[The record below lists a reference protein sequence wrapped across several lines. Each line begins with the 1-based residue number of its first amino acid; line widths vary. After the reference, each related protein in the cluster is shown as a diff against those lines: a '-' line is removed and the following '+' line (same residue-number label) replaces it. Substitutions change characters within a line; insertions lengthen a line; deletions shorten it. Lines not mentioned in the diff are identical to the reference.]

1 MNDIAGIVLAAALLA
16 VSAGAGAQQ
25 LYKCE
30 GADGKTSYADKPCGP
45 GKKDAGPI
53 EDQINVAPAPKAK
66 ARHAA
71 KPKATTHG
79 ASTAKPASAP
89 PVAAAP
95 ERRCFNV
102 KSSRKGGASST
113 RCNDDPAAPDPV
125 PTDER
130 SKAERKAE

>member
-1 MNDIAGIVLAAALLA
+1 MNDIARIVLAAVLLA
-16 VSAGAGAQQ
+16 VSAGAGAQ

-30 GADGKTSYADKPCGP
+30 GADGKTSYADRPCGP

-66 ARHAA
+66 APRQAV
-71 KPKATTHG
+71 KPKSTPHG
-79 ASTAKPASAP
+79 ASTAKPTP
-89 PVAAAP
+89 PVAAGP

-102 KSSRKGGASST
+102 KSNRMGSAI
-113 RCNDDPAAPDPV
+113 RCNDDPGVPDPT

>member
-79 ASTAKPASAP
+79 ATAKPTSAP

>member
-1 MNDIAGIVLAAALLA
+1 MNDIARIVLAAALLA
-16 VSAGAGAQQ
+16 VSAGAGAQM
-25 LYKCE
+25 YKCE

-53 EDQINVAPAPKAK
+53 EDQLNVAPAPKAK
-66 ARHAA
+66 APRQAA
-71 KPKATTHG
+71 KPKSTTHG
-79 ASTAKPASAP
+79 ASTAKPTA

-113 RCNDDPAAPDPV
+113 RCNDDPGVPDPV

-130 SKAERKAE
+130 SKAENKAE